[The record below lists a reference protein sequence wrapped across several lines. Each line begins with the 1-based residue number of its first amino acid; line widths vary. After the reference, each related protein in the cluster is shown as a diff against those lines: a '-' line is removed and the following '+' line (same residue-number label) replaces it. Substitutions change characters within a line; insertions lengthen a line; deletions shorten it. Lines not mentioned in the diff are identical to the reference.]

1 MSTAR
6 DRAIADE
13 AGAEFALRCRA
24 HGCPMLWSVNFGRK
38 LCSAHALATDPR
50 DWPRVTEALLAEET
64 DRARYGPP
72 PAPNGPEPMDRPHA
86 IEALAQ
92 VRDGRLFA
100 RTLPRDWAHRLEEA
114 ERAGR
119 PLSAWQRTCWRQAC
133 GHQILDAAA
142 RGEPVPRQAIAEAL
156 QATGDLPAL

>member
-1 MSTAR
+1 MTTPR
-6 DRAIADE
+6 DRAIAED

-24 HGCPMLWSVNFGRK
+24 RGCPMLWSVNFGTK
-38 LCSAHALATDPR
+38 LCSAHALAIDPR
-50 DWPRVTEALLAEET
+50 DWPRITEQLLAEET
-64 DRARYGPP
+64 DRARFGPP
-72 PAPNGPEPMDRPHA
+72 PAPPAPPPVSRG
-86 IEALAQ
+86 EALETLAQ
-92 VRDGRLFA
+92 VRDGKLFA

-119 PLSAWQRTCWRQAC
+119 PLSAWQRACWRQAC

-156 QATGDLPAL
+156 QATGDIPT